1 MVVDT
6 KETVKK
12 KFSLCVEVDTGD
24 IRWFVEECLTFE
36 NCNDLQYRS
45 MFLQGRGYVTHIV
58 AIATLPKDISQ
69 DKAKKILLDRIAKFK
84 AEQQGI

>member
-12 KFSLCVEVDTGD
+12 RFSLCVEIDTGD
-24 IRWFVEECLTFE
+24 IKWFVEECLTFE

-45 MFLQGRGYVTHIV
+45 SFIHGRESVTHIV
-58 AIATLPKDISQ
+58 AIATLTKDISQ

-84 AEQQGI
+84 AEQHGI